1 MFLWYAPLAAECVP
15 FTYHCLAGVR
25 LGIHH
30 PLRQDSV
37 KAEEGGRR
45 KASGSDVPLLLVV
58 LRYSRAALAGDS
70 WGMSVGSVSG
80 GILGS
85 WAGGSRAVQ
94 AGASAQ
100 PIFAAVCEG
109 NSTCSENEVCVRPG
123 ECRCRHGYFGA
134 NCDTSERGARRGWV
148 LDVWRETREI
158 KLGGKIEVGGP
169 WGSGGG
175 EGGVYQAYNSTYLV
189 LAECPR
195 QFWGPDCKERCSC
208 HPHGQCEDVTGQCTC
223 HARRWGARC
232 EHACQCQHGTCHPRS
247 GACRCEPG
255 WWGAQCASACYCSA
269 TSRCDPQ
276 TGACLCHAGWWGRSC
291 NNQCACNSSPCEQQ
305 SGRCQCRERTFG
317 ARCDR
322 YCQCFRGRCHP
333 VDGTCACDPGYRGKY
348 CREPCPA
355 GFYGLGCRRR

>member
-1 MFLWYAPLAAECVP
+1 
-15 FTYHCLAGVR
+15 
-25 LGIHH
+25 
-30 PLRQDSV
+30 
-37 KAEEGGRR
+37 
-45 KASGSDVPLLLVV
+45 
-58 LRYSRAALAGDS
+58 
-70 WGMSVGSVSG
+70 MSVGSVSRAFWG
-80 GILGS
+80 LG
-85 WAGGSRAVQ
+85 Q
-94 AGASAQ
+94 AGPGQKWENHVLQLSLS
-100 PIFAAVCEG
+100 FAAVCEG

-134 NCDTSERGARRGWV
+134 NCDTSERGGEVGLGVGRFGGK
-148 LDVWRETREI
+148 LE
-158 KLGGKIEVGGP
+158 KLGREADWTGLALGAGY
-169 WGSGGG
+169 G
-175 EGGVYQAYNSTYLV
+175 ETEDGIYQANDSTSHLV

-223 HARRWGARC
+223 HARRWGVRC

-355 GFYGLGCRRR
+355 GFYGVGCRRR